1 MPEKPRLSKDIQ
13 DFLDRFDKIIAPY
26 KDEIREELWRYSY
39 EFRENCSPP
48 VYTPRPYDPDLQRL
62 LVEFMEE
69 QRLKI
74 PTRFDRVLV
83 EESDGQV

>member
-1 MPEKPRLSKDIQ
+1 MPEKPKLSKDLQ

-26 KDEIREELWRYSY
+26 KGEIYEEYWRYTH
-39 EFRENCSPP
+39 EFREDASPP
-48 VYTPRPYDPDLQRL
+48 VYTPRQYDPDLQRL
-62 LVEFMEE
+62 LLDFMEE